1 MQNTRQKWRCGGRNK
16 CCKVQHRDL
25 PFSWLPPLC
34 ACGCHFQTLVLETG
48 KQKQRKLANK
58 LAELRWHVPLPEG
71 APMHSPSAPPAHRP
85 VPGWA
90 LLLLMQHG
98 SWQTSGLLEFMARPG
113 LPVCSC
119 FTSHNAHLSTE
130 GSENPWDID
139 YLSLHT
145 FLYQLNY
152 LVKKYVHILLI

>member
-1 MQNTRQKWRCGGRNK
+1 M
-16 CCKVQHRDL
+16 QHRDL
-25 PFSWLPPLC
+25 PFSWLPTLC
-34 ACGCHFQTLVLETG
+34 ACGCHIQTLVLETG

-58 LAELRWHVPLPEG
+58 LAELRLHVLLPKD
-71 APMHSPSAPPAHRP
+71 APTHSSSAPPARHP

-90 LLLLMQHG
+90 FLFLLQHG
-98 SWQTSGLLEFMARPG
+98 SWQASGLLEFMARPG

-130 GSENPWDID
+130 GSENPRDID

-152 LVKKYVHILLI
+152 LAKKYAHILFI